1 VTVHRECERRR
12 VAPEL
17 LLELARYRRERD
29 AVPPVSRERHED
41 LEWRIRRAEKRMAET
56 EAKLAR
62 AAEG

>member
-12 VAPEL
+12 VAPE
-17 LLELARYRRERD
+17 ARYRRERD